1 MTFGNVDLHLIKG
14 RPSVHSDD
22 DLIVSHIAITVSDM
36 NTMRKKLKSLGVKYR
51 TNISVPNPS
60 DVDTGRVEQAFVRD
74 PDGYYIE
81 FCNCEKLEKFLKEQM
96 EEHDKKWDLSTAT
109 SVLKLSPRMKRLAD
123 NTRHPLHPLNKE
135 TKMVSSE
142 KVSFDINS
150 LIAVL

>member
-81 FCNCEKLEKFLKEQM
+81 FCNCENLEKFLQAKMAQAENRKLDLVRASSLTRM
-96 EEHDKKWDLSTAT
+96 GSKLKKMA
-109 SVLKLSPRMKRLAD
+109 
-123 NTRHPLHPLNKE
+123 LNSK
-135 TKMVSSE
+135 TG
-142 KVSFDINS
+142 IYP
-150 LIAVL
+150 